1 MPRVGTLKCYL
12 VIALVVFCT
21 QVQANMAAAEAERR
35 AEAESQRAQDA
46 VDTSNG
52 RENTAAAAPASKR
65 AKPRVVNESDDPDF
79 VACPAANPSLHTA
92 AAKLPGAP
100 DARDA
105 KSTGPTSH
113 YFKEYQQAA
122 SHSHQRVS
130 QLNQSAE
137 NHFSWG
143 ACCSANLLVKRGR
156 EDEPI
161 VSSPHAKCSAYAF
174 TFAWTCEQ
182 NPRPYLWQVLSQD
195 TDDAA
200 LFGEANGDSFNAE
213 ISDDALLN
221 MELPPPSSM
230 HPEQHGCQRPG
241 QFKPQAQ
248 PIFHLPQPQKDPQGD
263 QRSSSVQP
271 HSLYHCSQQH
281 LSQLDPPQTQPPLQQ
296 LEEYRWQPPH
306 FQTVA
311 TRPLHDACAPA
322 SNGASHGLGRLHATP
337 SVAPPRGPMPSA
349 ATQHTAST
357 FVRASEIIGG
367 SSGSSQNAGC
377 RSGPGPSGGTK
388 PSKLSLSANR
398 GLKVRDDM
406 DVLILPF
413 TL

>member
-230 HPEQHGCQRPG
+230 HPEQHGCQR
-241 QFKPQAQ
+241 
-248 PIFHLPQPQKDPQGD
+248 
-263 QRSSSVQP
+263 
-271 HSLYHCSQQH
+271 
-281 LSQLDPPQTQPPLQQ
+281 
-296 LEEYRWQPPH
+296 
-306 FQTVA
+306 
-311 TRPLHDACAPA
+311 
-322 SNGASHGLGRLHATP
+322 
-337 SVAPPRGPMPSA
+337 
-349 ATQHTAST
+349 
-357 FVRASEIIGG
+357 
-367 SSGSSQNAGC
+367 
-377 RSGPGPSGGTK
+377 
-388 PSKLSLSANR
+388 
-398 GLKVRDDM
+398 
-406 DVLILPF
+406 
-413 TL
+413 